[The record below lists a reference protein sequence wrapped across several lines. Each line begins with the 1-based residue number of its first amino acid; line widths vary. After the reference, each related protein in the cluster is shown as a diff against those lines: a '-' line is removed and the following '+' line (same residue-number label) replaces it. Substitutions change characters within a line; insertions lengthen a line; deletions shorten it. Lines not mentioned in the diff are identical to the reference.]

1 MFPSQLTSSKVIPNS
16 FTMLFEIGPNQGHDI
31 AATTFRKTKPV
42 KPAKRR
48 LYSLNGMPADPER
61 TATWAVD
68 GAIALSLEREPI
80 SVEASRDVS

>member
-1 MFPSQLTSSKVIPNS
+1 MTLRRQRSERPDTLV
-16 FTMLFEIGPNQGHDI
+16 EIYRI
-31 AATTFRKTKPV
+31 RRLVKLTKPV